1 MYKYTDKNLLDN
13 PESYFYSKFDGK
25 LFLESFF
32 IKRNEKLL
40 EFRDLVGY
48 DYNLED
54 LKTEII
60 SKIKHNNNF
69 QKSNLNFNTFNF
81 LFKKL
86 DEKKIDESDLIFNRI
101 IQKFEISKKI
111 NDLYSLDGLKPIGNN
126 KNIEIYI
133 LFGICLIQFYQ
144 FTKKLKYLNSILKLS
159 DILCSI
165 QNDKSL
171 LFSLGSV
178 FIIEKELYFIEN
190 LLNQN
195 QIKIWISKNLEW

>member
-60 SKIKHNNNF
+60 SKIK
-69 QKSNLNFNTFNF
+69 
-81 LFKKL
+81 
-86 DEKKIDESDLIFNRI
+86 
-101 IQKFEISKKI
+101 
-111 NDLYSLDGLKPIGNN
+111 
-126 KNIEIYI
+126 
-133 LFGICLIQFYQ
+133 
-144 FTKKLKYLNSILKLS
+144 LS
-159 DILCSI
+159 
-165 QNDKSL
+165 
-171 LFSLGSV
+171 
-178 FIIEKELYFIEN
+178 
-190 LLNQN
+190 
-195 QIKIWISKNLEW
+195 

>member
-195 QIKIWISKNLEW
+195 QIKI